1 MTEGLDILG
10 NSHTIKLCS
19 KYDIRV
25 HYRSISEFIP
35 TEEEAEFQSRMLECV
50 EEGTAFAIYDDS
62 CFLYYKKEEV
72 QPKFAQGV
80 ALYGMGNP
88 LKMMALF
95 SGIFLNIDKAT
106 FVINFKTH
114 PGKFVSEYKS
124 ILTTASIKR
133 HNINNSSLMIRVD
146 AVKKKILALYKKK
159 GIL

>member
-1 MTEGLDILG
+1 MIEGLDILG

-19 KYDIRV
+19 KYDIPV
-25 HYRSISEFIP
+25 HYKLISEFIP
-35 TEEEAEFQSRMLECV
+35 DEEESEFQSRMLECV
-50 EEGTAFAIYDDS
+50 EEGTAFSIHDDS
-62 CFLYYKKEEV
+62 CFLYYKKEDV

-88 LKMMALF
+88 LKIMALF
-95 SGIFLNIDKAT
+95 SGVFLNIDKKT

-133 HNINNSSLMIRVD
+133 HNIDNSTLMVRVD
-146 AVKKKILALYKKK
+146 DIKNKILALYKKR
-159 GIL
+159 GI